1 MKSQIHLPC
10 VEDRIPGERGLTSK
24 KFKSHYLIWKQRRGE
39 FLLGQKKLSRNHLS
53 GREYTRESTEIGI
66 KIFIGGLF
74 ITRKSLGHPRE

>member
-1 MKSQIHLPC
+1 LETKTWRVPVRAEKAIH
-10 VEDRIPGERGLTSK
+10 
-24 KFKSHYLIWKQRRGE
+24 
-39 FLLGQKKLSRNHLS
+39 SRNHLS